1 MITSRDELRFWL
13 KEDAKRNTVDCS
25 FLKYLFF
32 LFCGL
37 ENAVAYR
44 YLWNLR
50 HAEYHCNKNGLL
62 HKLGHG
68 FYRIRISQLGLKYH
82 IQIPI
87 NVAGYGLR
95 IIHLSG
101 GGIILNAKS
110 IGNYCGFNSG
120 VIIGNKDSEDNK
132 PTIGN
137 HVAFAPGSSAF
148 GKITI
153 GDKSL

>member
-1 MITSRDELRFWL
+1 MITSREELRFWL

-25 FLKYLFF
+25 LLKYLFF

-50 HAEYHCNKNGLL
+50 HAEYHYNNKGLL
-62 HKLGHG
+62 HKLCYV
-68 FYRIRISQLGLKYH
+68 FYRIRISQLGLIYH

-101 GGIILNAKS
+101 GGGIIK
-110 IGNYCGFNSG
+110 C
-120 VIIGNKDSEDNK
+120 
-132 PTIGN
+132 
-137 HVAFAPGSSAF
+137 
-148 GKITI
+148 
-153 GDKSL
+153 